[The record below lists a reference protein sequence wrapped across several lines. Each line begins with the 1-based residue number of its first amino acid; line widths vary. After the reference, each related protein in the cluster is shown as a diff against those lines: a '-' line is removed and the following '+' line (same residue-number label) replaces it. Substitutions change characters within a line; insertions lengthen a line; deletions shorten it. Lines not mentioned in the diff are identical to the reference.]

1 MGTMT
6 ETYYVL
12 HFRGPIAWTRVEF
25 RDGKLVDTHH
35 EVDEEYRKLVQRH
48 GGKHSRGWR
57 A

>member
-1 MGTMT
+1 MT